1 MSFSLSVN
9 KNVARFVL
17 LCCCFFL
24 DVWSH
29 LSWSPESWLI
39 KSTEAQTVKQKW
51 CRIRAGHEI
60 YMRLYVYLIL
70 FTVSCHF
77 EDLAEVQGIVFL
89 CMFLKCFFVMVCR
102 SILEYWWLQY
112 KYTLIFSK
120 YHNLYTQCVLHDFKY
135 TLSLCRGIFFH
146 KAGQAVI
153 KKTEQIER
161 ENKKKESRWA
171 SHSACHLACN
181 F

>member
-1 MSFSLSVN
+1 MFNLSLCLLFYIFIVFWLDILIMCHSPCRLI
-9 KNVARFVL
+9 KMLHSLYLL
-17 LCCCFFL
+17 LCCCLFL
-24 DVWSH
+24 PVWNH

-51 CRIRAGHEI
+51 CRIRAGHQI

-77 EDLAEVQGIVFL
+77 EDLAEVQGIVFE

-112 KYTLIFSK
+112 KSCPVT
-120 YHNLYTQCVLHDFKY
+120 VWP
-135 TLSLCRGIFFH
+135 
-146 KAGQAVI
+146 V
-153 KKTEQIER
+153 
-161 ENKKKESRWA
+161 
-171 SHSACHLACN
+171 
-181 F
+181 